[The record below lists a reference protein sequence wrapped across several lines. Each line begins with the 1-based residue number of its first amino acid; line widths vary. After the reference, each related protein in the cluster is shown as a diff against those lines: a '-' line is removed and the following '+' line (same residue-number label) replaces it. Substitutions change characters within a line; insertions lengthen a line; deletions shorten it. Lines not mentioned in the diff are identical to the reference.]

1 MASSS
6 SEAAG
11 TPGQLQTSICPTW
24 VEPGLQETAYGDA
37 DTRYTTS
44 DLRRAHTV
52 THGTNTM
59 DKHTA
64 NAKTIREQIA
74 TSFLRVKDSHELLR
88 KRSFKRAN
96 PSKAAG
102 DSLPASREP
111 NHFTVGNVGQNGTIF
126 LRPIHNPSIKEPFQ
140 APSAPPLNKSRQEHH
155 LQPHAHTGRGGTEP
169 SRWSNSQLSEF
180 RPDLIPEED
189 PEDDESV
196 DTESAHSQ
204 RHHPLHP
211 RPRKVHSFST
221 VSEQWSELRAGRPG
235 ELQIFIDQAADRPK
249 TADEP
254 LRRPSESAL
263 IPYHLGWSPPN
274 LDNEAPL
281 HSSVY
286 VRTSLSTDMRASN
299 IPRDYWIGTAA
310 PNAYIGDPMRPSFVG
325 SFFSGTGAIEM
336 PQRAAI
342 NEHSAFY
349 EPKEPI
355 EPSIFEILAS
365 EMDKES
371 VVRYIAGTKEISA
384 ATPAR
389 IVAQISSASF
399 MDYELVS
406 DFFLTFRSYLA
417 PSTLLALLLARLR
430 WAINRPQD
438 DGRIIR
444 IRTFAALRHW
454 ILNYFADD
462 FVPDYSL
469 RASFCEM
476 INSMYTDVK
485 ARQGGGMSDLK
496 ILIDL
501 KRCWYGKCSV
511 YWDTAEQHV
520 AFHSPEI
527 AIRPGGREDEIT
539 LETGG
544 NTMLAVGGPEFN
556 MEAGLER
563 SVSHTASHHQR
574 NNSATTTGSLP
585 MTTMSDRSIHATSCS
600 LPPKSPKRLSL
611 AVTSNKAPHLVP
623 LAPLKL
629 TSSRDALPS
638 SPLSTRRHPYSGHKH
653 KRSGSFSDSVRDDR
667 APFSFL
673 SPGQHPTVSSY
684 GVLNLGSLI
693 RGELYPPAESYTIM
707 MAPPSPPLPSSA
719 RDKSPNRRSTFN
731 TTAKPSSS
739 GSGVKTIIGSIRRA
753 LHSRHGGPGGSR
765 TTQGQ
770 TNPSYLGKTS
780 ALPNNVAFGSDLY
793 RDKKATAATK
803 RRIRIDTLCDEA
815 LRQYRAAVTDQAET
829 KPVVLRSESPRH
841 PTVTADEI
849 EPHLATPGLTR
860 MNSQLTT
867 GSESIVIVDGTGLAV
882 PMMSGALGSNAGL
895 EEAPRFL
902 DTETSSQN
910 LRAPSLLA
918 HSQRSTLATGEYS
931 LPIYLDESESSPSTR
946 ASKFLRPSCPNTS
959 RRSYSVERGSASW
972 KQTSPSLRLRKY
984 ASFQSGISK
993 LRLTLGSESAVPVPG
1008 QHSRQE
1014 VDRPAGP
1021 MLRRRPGG
1029 DLRQMRNES
1038 CPQSRVN
1045 SELMLSDMSYRTS
1058 GADSFDTQLEN
1069 LGSRPQTS
1077 LIPPNPRYSLMT
1089 THSSQNMRRSFEAAI
1104 AQFAQIPDDGD
1115 GGVESALL
1123 KLEGKWQGQPA
1134 SDHEAVPVGTETCT
1148 QGYALGSVCEEDRCY
1163 QGQAVQH
1170 HPSSANAAGRRET
1183 FLGDSLTYS
1192 QIQGRLVHRRD
1203 NSRSVAETENSYSSI
1218 PLLERGLSDDSM
1230 KKPNSRPSSKVASS
1244 SRMQASDIST
1254 SGTMNVD
1261 SSHSSLDIVKKTESL
1276 NRIPRGSTLPTVP
1289 HESRKQFGRLSGLS
1303 SEISVDLVDTRE
1315 AVEQRLSLDTH
1326 RLSDMSL
1333 GIPTHPL
1340 AHPPSPP
1347 MTIQNTRSI
1356 SCATPLNPVLF
1367 PTEPLT
1373 PDPSPRNAA
1382 EQADGRALDV
1392 QHVSGDVLS
1401 RSEKHRQLPPPLN
1414 NNTEPDHV
1422 PFVLSCESHVLA
1434 QQLTLVEMAAL
1445 SEVDWRDLIDMRWS
1459 SGSPS
1464 ALSWIQFLKE
1474 GESRGIDLVVGRF
1487 NLMVKWVLSEI
1498 VLTLDLHERARTI
1511 AKFIHTAVHARRM
1524 CNYATMLQIAI
1535 ALSSTDCSRLQST
1548 WALVPPADKHLLK
1561 DMESL
1566 IQPIRNFHDLR
1577 VEMETANAQDGC
1589 IPFVGLYVHDL
1600 TYNAQ
1605 KPAQV
1610 TTYDGEPLINFE
1622 RYRTTAKI
1630 VKSLLRLI
1638 DSSTKYKF
1646 DPIPGIIERCL
1657 WIASLS
1663 EEQVQLRSKQ
1673 LE

>member
-6 SEAAG
+6 SAVAG

-24 VEPGLQETAYGDA
+24 VDLGSQGTASGDA
-37 DTRYTTS
+37 DIRYTTS

-52 THGTNTM
+52 THGTNTR
-59 DKHTA
+59 DKPTA
-64 NAKTIREQIA
+64 NAKTTRERIA

-96 PSKAAG
+96 APQTAG
-102 DSLPASREP
+102 EPLSTTREP
-111 NHFTVGNVGQNGTIF
+111 NHFTVGNVGQNGAIF
-126 LRPIHNPSIKEPFQ
+126 LRPIRNPSTTEPFQ
-140 APSAPPLNKSRQEHH
+140 APSAPTLNKTRQEH
-155 LQPHAHTGRGGTEP
+155 LQPHAHTGRDRAQP
-169 SRWSNSQLSEF
+169 SRWSNSQLSEL
-180 RPDLIPEED
+180 RPDLIPEEG
-189 PEDDESV
+189 PEDDSSV

-204 RHHPLHP
+204 HHHLHP
-211 RPRKVHSFST
+211 RPRKAHSFST
-221 VSEQWSELRAGRPG
+221 VSEQWSEVRRPE
-235 ELQIFIDQAADRPK
+235 ELQIFIEQAAGRPK

-254 LRRPSESAL
+254 LRRPSDSA
-263 IPYHLGWSPPN
+263 ITPYHLGWPLPT
-274 LDNEAPL
+274 LDNETAL
-281 HSSVY
+281 LSSVY
-286 VRTSLSTDMRASN
+286 VRTSLSTDLRASD
-299 IPRDYWIGTAA
+299 IPRDYWINTAA
-310 PNAYIGDPMRPSFVG
+310 PNAYIRDPVRPSFAG

-336 PQRAAI
+336 PLGPAI
-342 NEHSAFY
+342 NEQSTY
-349 EPKEPI
+349 ELKEPI
-355 EPSIFEILAS
+355 EPSIFEVLAS
-365 EMDKES
+365 QMDKES
-371 VVRYIAGTKEISA
+371 VVRYVAGTKDISA

-454 ILNYFADD
+454 ILNYFVDD

-469 RASFCEM
+469 RASFCET
-476 INSMYTDVK
+476 INGMYIDVK
-485 ARQGGGMSDLK
+485 ARQGGGLSDLK

-501 KRCWYGKCSV
+501 KRCWYGKCSL

-520 AFHSPEI
+520 AFHSPEV
-527 AIRPGGREDEIT
+527 AIRPGGGEDDMT
-539 LETGG
+539 VDATGDKV
-544 NTMLAVGGPEFN
+544 LAVGGPDFN
-556 MEAGLER
+556 LGVGLER

-574 NNSATTTGSLP
+574 NNSATTSGSLP
-585 MTTMSDRSIHATSCS
+585 ITTTSDRSIHATSCS

-611 AVTSNKAPHLVP
+611 VVNPNKAPHPVP

-629 TSSRDALPS
+629 VSSRDAVPP
-638 SPLSTRRHPYSGHKH
+638 SPLTTRRLPYSSHKH

-673 SPGQHPTVSSY
+673 SSGQHPASTY
-684 GVLNLGSLI
+684 AVLNLGSLI

-719 RDKSPNRRSTFN
+719 RDVSPNRRNTLN
-731 TTAKPSSS
+731 TTSKPSSS

-753 LHSRHGGPGGSR
+753 LNSRHGGPSGSR
-765 TTQGQ
+765 GMQGQ
-770 TNPSYLGKTS
+770 TTPSYQGRIS

-793 RDKKATAATK
+793 RDKKATTATK
-803 RRIRIDTLCDEA
+803 RRFRIDTLCDEA
-815 LRQYRAAVTDQAET
+815 LRQYRSAVTEQAKS
-829 KPVVLRSESPRH
+829 KPVVLPPGTFQHS
-841 PTVTADEI
+841 TAAEN
-849 EPHLATPGLTR
+849 ETETHLATAGLTR
-860 MNSQLTT
+860 LDSQLTA
-867 GSESIVIVDGTGLAV
+867 GSESIVIVDGTGIAV
-882 PMMSGALGSNAGL
+882 PMMPGAFGADASL
-895 EEAPRFL
+895 EEPPRFL
-902 DTETSSQN
+902 EAEPFSQTLN
-910 LRAPSLLA
+910 APSLQV

-931 LPIYLDESESSPSTR
+931 LPVYLDESESGTLSR
-946 ASKFLRPSCPNTS
+946 ASKFLRPSGSSSS
-959 RRSYSVERGSASW
+959 RRSYSVERGSAFC
-972 KQTSPSLRLRKY
+972 KRTSPSLRLRKY

-993 LRLTLGSESAVPVPG
+993 LRLTLGSEPTVAVSA
-1008 QHSRQE
+1008 QYSRQE
-1014 VDRPAGP
+1014 LDRPAGP
-1021 MLRRRPGG
+1021 TLRRRPGG

-1038 CPQSRVN
+1038 CPQSRVH
-1045 SELMLSDMSYRTS
+1045 SQSMLSDVTHRTS
-1058 GADSFDTQLEN
+1058 GADSFDTRLEN
-1069 LGSRPQTS
+1069 PGSRPQTS
-1077 LIPPNPRYSLMT
+1077 LIPPNPRYSLIT

-1134 SDHEAVPVGTETCT
+1134 SDQETASNEAEHWS
-1148 QGYALGSVCEEDRCY
+1148 QGHSLNSFCEEDQCY
-1163 QGQAVQH
+1163 RHQAAH
-1170 HPSSANAAGRRET
+1170 HQPGPATTVRRHET

-1192 QIQGRLVHRRD
+1192 QIQGRLLHHR
-1203 NSRSVAETENSYSSI
+1203 SYSHSVTETENSNNLI

-1230 KKPNSRPSSKVASS
+1230 KKP
-1244 SRMQASDIST
+1244 ASDPLPSHVTGSSQIQANENSNRST
-1254 SGTMNVD
+1254 TDVD
-1261 SSHSSLDIVKKTESL
+1261 SEHSSLDIVRKTESL
-1276 NRIPRGSTLPTVP
+1276 NRIPRGSTLPVVLP
-1289 HESRKQFGRLSGLS
+1289 GSRKQAGRLSGLS
-1303 SEISVDLVDTRE
+1303 SEISLDPIDAQ
-1315 AVEQRLSLDTH
+1315 AVEQQVSLDTH
-1326 RLSDMSL
+1326 RLSDVSL
-1333 GIPTHPL
+1333 GIPPHPL

-1347 MTIQNTRSI
+1347 MTIPNTRSI
-1356 SCATPLNPVLF
+1356 SCATPLNPILF
-1367 PTEPLT
+1367 PTQPLT
-1373 PDPSPRNAA
+1373 PDPSPRNVAG
-1382 EQADGRALDV
+1382 QADGRAMDV
-1392 QHVSGDVLS
+1392 EHVSGDVLS
-1401 RSEKHRQLPPPLN
+1401 RSEKNRKTPQPLN
-1414 NNTEPDHV
+1414 DPKPDHV
-1422 PFVLSCESHVLA
+1422 PFVLSCESHILA

-1445 SEVDWRDLIDMRWS
+1445 SEVDWRDLIEMRWS

-1464 ALSWIQFLKE
+1464 ALSWVQFLRE

-1548 WALVPPADKHLLK
+1548 WALVPPADRHMLK

-1605 KPAQV
+1605 KPARV
-1610 TTYDGEPLINFE
+1610 TTHEGEPLINFE

-1638 DSSTKYKF
+1638 DASTKYKF
-1646 DPIPGIIERCL
+1646 HPIPGIIERCL

-1673 LE
+1673 LV